1 MQFDVT
7 ILGSN
12 GAVAAHNRYPSSQIV
27 NYNGRHF
34 MVDCGE
40 GSQFRM
46 NTFGVKW
53 SKLDHIFISHLH
65 GDHYYGLIGLLTTF
79 NLHWRETELNI
90 YCPPPLEEI
99 IKLNFKHS
107 KTELRYQIKF
117 RHTRAEG
124 TETIYEDELLSIH
137 TFPLLHRLPT
147 TGFLFKEKQHHRK
160 IIPSKIEEYQIPY
173 ELIKKIKRG
182 EDFVLPT
189 GHIISNAELTTAPSP
204 PRSYAYC
211 SDTSF
216 SIETVNYVSG
226 VNLLYHEATFME
238 EHAVRAAETYHTTS
252 VQAAQVAE
260 QAKAGQLLLGHFS
273 ARYDNLEPLAKESQS
288 IFPNSHLAVEGKT
301 FQVV

>member
-27 NYNGRHF
+27 NHNGRHF

-53 SKLDHIFISHLH
+53 SKIDHIFISHLH

-79 NLHWRETELNI
+79 NLHWRENTLTI
-90 YCPPPLEEI
+90 YCPQPLEEI

-107 KTELRYQIKF
+107 KTELRYKINF
-117 RHTRAEG
+117 RHTQAEK
-124 TETIYEDELLSIH
+124 TEIIYEDEQLTVE
-137 TFPLLHRLPT
+137 TFPLAHRLPT
-147 TGFLFKEKQHHRK
+147 TGFLFKEKKHPRK

-173 ELIKKIKRG
+173 SLINGIKHG
-182 EDFVLPT
+182 EDFVLANEAV
-189 GHIISNAELTTAPSP
+189 IKNSELTTEAPS

-211 SDTSF
+211 SDTAF
-216 SIETVNYVSG
+216 SLETAKFVSA

-238 EHAVRAAETYHTTS
+238 EHSTRALETYHSTS
-252 VQAAQVAE
+252 MQAAE
-260 QAKAGQLLLGHFS
+260 IAKLANAGQLILGHFS
-273 ARYDNLEPLAKESQS
+273 ARYDNLEPLAKESQTV
-288 IFPNSHLAVEGKT
+288 FPNSLLAIEGNV
-301 FQVV
+301 FPVI

>member
-90 YCPPPLEEI
+90 YGPPPLEEI
-99 IKLNFKHS
+99 IKLNFRHS
-107 KTELRYQIKF
+107 KTELRYRINF
-117 RHTRAEG
+117 RHTKAEG
-124 TETIYEDELLSIH
+124 TENIYEDELLSIH

-147 TGFLFKEKQHHRK
+147 TGFLFKEKQHRRK

-173 ELIKKIKRG
+173 ELIKKIKQG
-182 EDFVLPT
+182 EDLVLPS
-189 GHIISNAELTTAPSP
+189 GQIISNAELTIPPSP

-211 SDTSF
+211 SDTAF
-216 SIETVNYVSG
+216 STETANYVSE

-238 EHAVRAAETYHTTS
+238 EHAMRAAETYHTTS
-252 VQAAQVAE
+252 VQAAQVAA

-273 ARYDNLEPLAKESQS
+273 ARYDNLEPLVKESQS
-288 IFPNSHLAVEGKT
+288 IFPNSHLAVEGKS